1 MPVPLIMLTHLAPS
15 TRLQFRMS
23 KLNVMRAL
31 NVSILFGVWALHLYA
46 SQFVGL
52 IMNTLNNT
60 RTFHGTVTLIRK
72 FSNTCRGVPFKVI
85 YGPIRSHY
93 IHS

>member
-1 MPVPLIMLTHLAPS
+1 MLVPRIMLTHLAPS
-15 TRLQFRMS
+15 TYFKFRMS
-23 KLNVMRAL
+23 KLNVKRAL
-31 NVSILFGVWALHLYA
+31 NVSILFEVWKLQLYA
-46 SQFVGL
+46 SQFVGF
-52 IMNTLNNT
+52 IVNTLNNT

-85 YGPIRSHY
+85 HGPILSHY

>member
-1 MPVPLIMLTHLAPS
+1 MLTHLALS
-15 TRLQFRMS
+15 ARLRFRIS
-23 KLNVMRAL
+23 KLNEKGAL
-31 NVSILFGVWALHLYA
+31 NVSILFEVWELQLYA

-52 IMNTLNNT
+52 IVNTLYNA
-60 RTFHGTVTLIRK
+60 RTFHGAVTLIRK

-85 YGPIRSHY
+85 HGPIRSHY